1 VRQLVIKV
9 FKKITTLSVCKMF
22 LSHSIYYQHGSVSVS
37 TIISVNYKNITNSKI
52 CHNIEANHSML
63 QSLSQTFYTVNENQL
78 IY

>member
-1 VRQLVIKV
+1 
-9 FKKITTLSVCKMF
+9 MF

-78 IY
+78 IYWCNTIKCIFYVFLNRDF